1 LVELI
6 VHFLIILNFVSDCFD
21 VDEIGLVLGYPFSYF
36 AWLCKLILVESTGA
50 GAQISYFHCSS
61 GAEIE
66 KQSEAK

>member
-21 VDEIGLVLGYPFSYF
+21 VDEIGLVLEYPFSYF
-36 AWLCKLILVESTGA
+36 AWLCKLILVESI
-50 GAQISYFHCSS
+50 GAQISYFHCLP